1 MKRLFLLIL
10 CTGVISFSFAQTKFA
25 GVLINQKFTDLVK
38 TLNAKYTLIEPN
50 YEEYKKEGYS
60 THVAHKYYIN
70 FLGTD
75 NTKLIVS
82 PNYKETDAVA
92 SIRIKPPYLCFLSLK
107 DAKCEESLR
116 HYLQDLKNTYENKYG
131 LAVLEVIEDNFAKET
146 IYKWDLGDVIISVKL
161 YEPFVDILNRSAMTI
176 SVNYEVK
183 YKHIKNKGENFT
195 LDDI

>member
-92 SIRIKPPYLCFLSLK
+92 SIRIEPPYLCFLSLK